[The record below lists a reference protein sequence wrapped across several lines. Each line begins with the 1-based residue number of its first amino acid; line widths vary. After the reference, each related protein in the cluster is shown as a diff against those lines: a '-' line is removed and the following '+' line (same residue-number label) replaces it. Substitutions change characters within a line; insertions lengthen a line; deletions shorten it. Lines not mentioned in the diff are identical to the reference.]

1 MCCQGGAVPRL
12 TQAERTEATTGHLLA
27 AAEELFG
34 RDGYTATSIDA
45 VAAAAGMTKG
55 AAYHH
60 FAGKPALF
68 RAVFVRVQAQIAAEL
83 EAAAGGAPD
92 PHSAIRLGCRTFLER
107 CLDPAFR
114 QIALLDGP
122 SVLGWEQV
130 RAIQAEHALRV
141 LTAGLELAAAGS
153 DIDLTARSHL
163 AFGALCE
170 AGMLLARADD
180 PDAALTSILAE
191 AEHLLSALAAP

>member
-1 MCCQGGAVPRL
+1 MCCQVGAVPRL
-12 TQAERTEATTGHLLA
+12 TQAERTEATTGQLLA
-27 AAEELFG
+27 AAQDLFG

-68 RAVFVRVQAQIAAEL
+68 RAVFVRVQEQAAAEL
-83 EAAAGGAPD
+83 ERTTAEEPD
-92 PHSAIRLGCRTFLER
+92 PHSALRRGCATFLER
-107 CLDPAFR
+107 CLDPGFR

-122 SVLGWEQV
+122 SVLGWAEV
-130 RAIQAEHALRV
+130 RAIQAEHTLRV
-141 LTAGLELAAAGS
+141 LAAGLRAAADGKPGG
-153 DIDLTARSHL
+153 DLAARSHL
-163 AFGALCE
+163 AFGAMCE

-180 PDAALTSILAE
+180 PAAALASILDE
-191 AEHLLSALAAP
+191 TERILGALTR